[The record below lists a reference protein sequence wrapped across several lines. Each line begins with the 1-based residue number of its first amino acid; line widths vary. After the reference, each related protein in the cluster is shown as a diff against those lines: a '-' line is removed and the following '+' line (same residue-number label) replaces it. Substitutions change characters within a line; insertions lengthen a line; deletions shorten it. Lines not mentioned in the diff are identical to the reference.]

1 VAATGAGGPGALTGG
16 ASPLIP
22 LSELHAAIL
31 QAAITLGIAGVSAV
45 LYARF
50 RKPHFFWWAVAWAL
64 YVGRLG
70 AILVFVPTA
79 ELFWLYAHQVAT
91 GWTALALLWSALV
104 FSRGATFR
112 RAYLLIVMFP
122 PLWSYYAIFHLGT
135 EDRFLYAALPA
146 VLFLSGAT
154 LWTAGVFFRFRRQTG
169 SSGAGLLAAAFLLW
183 GLHHLDYP
191 ILRARGA
198 WNPWGYYLDIVFALL
213 VGTGIVWLVIEDLQR
228 GVSALSTMSG
238 DLQPGE
244 QSDDVAGALLARAL
258 VLPGVRGS
266 ALYDRELGV
275 VVRGLGTAAAWEGQ
289 PPDMSAQ
296 DLIGDVLST
305 GGPSSRTGGTSAYAA
320 ALPVMRREEV
330 AGVMLILGDAR
341 DPFTALDTRFLRAL
355 GQQVGAALENAD
367 LGRRLRRR
375 TAELERLSTRMV
387 QQHEEERRRLSLE
400 LHDETAQVFSAV
412 KLRLGLVREQVPPLQ
427 ADQLGRVVELVDE
440 GMASIRSVTEALRP
454 SLLDDLGLLPAIR
467 ALAGDFEAR
476 TGVRTT
482 FTGPE
487 ALPRLSEIAEL
498 ALFRA
503 VQEGLSNI
511 ARHADAEMAT
521 VDLLVDGGHLLLEI
535 CDDGPGPGDTPA
547 PMEEHMGLTGMRERV
562 AGLGGSVTVERRP
575 RQGVELRIRLPLN
588 QQVLAP

>member
-1 VAATGAGGPGALTGG
+1 MC
-16 ASPLIP
+16 
-22 LSELHAAIL
+22 AI
-31 QAAITLGIAGVSAV
+31 

-64 YVGRLG
+64 YLSRLG
-70 AILVFVPTA
+70 AILIYVPTL
-79 ELFWLYAHQVAT
+79 EPFWLYAHQVAT

-112 RAYLLIVMFP
+112 RWFFLVVLFP
-122 PLWSYYAIFHLGT
+122 PAWSYYAIYHLGT
-135 EDRFLYAALPA
+135 EEQFLYAALPA

-169 SSGAGLLAAAFLLW
+169 SSGARLLGVAFLLW

-198 WNPWGYYLDIVFALL
+198 WNPWGYYLDIIFALL
-213 VGTGIVWLVIEDLQR
+213 VGTGIVWLVVEDLQR
-228 GVSALSTMSG
+228 GVGALSTMSG
-238 DLQPGE
+238 DLQPGG
-244 QSDDVAGALLARAL
+244 QIDDVAGALLARAL

-266 ALYDRELGV
+266 ALYDRERGV
-275 VVRGLGTAAAWEGQ
+275 VVRGLGAAAGWEGRAPEGQ
-289 PPDMSAQ
+289 AL

-305 GGPSSRTGGTSAYAA
+305 GGPSSRTGGTYVYAA

-375 TAELERLSTRMV
+375 TADLERLSTRMV

-412 KLRLGLVREQVPPLQ
+412 KLRLGLVREQVPPPQ
-427 ADQLGRVVELVDE
+427 ADQLGRVVELVDA

-476 TGVRTT
+476 TGVQTT
-482 FTGPE
+482 FAGPE
-487 ALPRLSEIAEL
+487 RLPRLTEIAEL

-511 ARHADAEMAT
+511 ARHADAEVAT
-521 VDLLVDGGHLLLEI
+521 VDLAVDSGHLTVEI
-535 CDDGPGPGDTPA
+535 RDDGPGAGEGATA
-547 PMEEHMGLTGMRERV
+547 VEERMGLTGMRERV
-562 AGLGGSVTVERRP
+562 AALGGTVTLERGP
-575 RQGVELRIRLPLN
+575 RQGMELRLHLPLN
-588 QQVLAP
+588 RQVLAE

>member
-1 VAATGAGGPGALTGG
+1 MAGAGAGGHGALTGG
-16 ASPLIP
+16 VRALIP

-31 QAAITLGIAGVSAV
+31 QAAITLGIAGVCAV

-91 GWTALALLWSALV
+91 GWTSLALLWSALV
-104 FSRGATFR
+104 FSRGAVFR
-112 RAYLLIVMFP
+112 RWYLVIALFP
-122 PLWSYYAIFHLGT
+122 PVWSYYAIYHLGT
-135 EDRFLYAALPA
+135 EDQFLYAALPA

-154 LWTAGVFFRFRRQTG
+154 LWTSGVFFRFRRQTG
-169 SSGAGLLAAAFLLW
+169 SSGAALLSVAFLLW

-213 VGTGIVWLVIEDLQR
+213 VGTGILWLVVEDLQR
-228 GVSALSTMSG
+228 GVGALSTMSG
-238 DLQPGE
+238 DLQHGG

-266 ALYDRELGV
+266 ALYDRERAL
-275 VVRGLGTAAAWEGQ
+275 VVRGLGTAAPWEGG
-289 PPDMSAQ
+289 PPDEAALV
-296 DLIGDVLST
+296 LIGEVLAT
-305 GGPSSRTGGTSAYAA
+305 GGPSSHAGGTHAYAA

-375 TAELERLSTRMV
+375 TEDLERLSARMV

-412 KLRLGLVREQVPPLQ
+412 KLRLGLVREQVPAPQ
-427 ADQLGRVVELVDE
+427 ADQLGRVVELVDA

-454 SLLDDLGLLPAIR
+454 TLLDDLGLLPALR

-476 TGVRTT
+476 TGVQTT
-482 FTGPE
+482 FTGPD
-487 ALPRLSEIAEL
+487 ALPRLREVAEL

-503 VQEGLSNI
+503 VQEGLSNV
-511 ARHADAEMAT
+511 ARHADAGMAT
-521 VDLLVDGGHLLLEI
+521 VDLRVHDDQLTVEI
-535 CDDGPGPGDTPA
+535 RDDGAAADPVTPA
-547 PMEEHMGLTGMRERV
+547 DERMGLTGMRERV
-562 AGLGGSVTVERRP
+562 AALGGGVVLERGP
-575 RQGVELRIRLPLN
+575 RQGMELRIRLPLN
-588 QQVLAP
+588 TQVLAP